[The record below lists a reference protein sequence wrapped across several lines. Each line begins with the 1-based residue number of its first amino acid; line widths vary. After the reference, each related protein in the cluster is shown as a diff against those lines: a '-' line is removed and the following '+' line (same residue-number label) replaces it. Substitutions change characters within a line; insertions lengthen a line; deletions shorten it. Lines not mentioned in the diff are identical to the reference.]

1 MADNTKKKK
10 KEKKR
15 KKERKEKKLS
25 CDLFHYEM
33 ILCVLGVYLNFSGSV
48 GKHVLCTWELEH
60 SDKSSVSPLGKLDS
74 FSLKPAKKN
83 TLENFSLHYTAMATY
98 VSFIKET
105 GYFPVL
111 AGKSPDFRNSQT
123 EGNNSYCSQH

>member
-1 MADNTKKKK
+1 MFYVPGNWSIVIKAVF
-10 KEKKR
+10 
-15 KKERKEKKLS
+15 LP
-25 CDLFHYEM
+25 
-33 ILCVLGVYLNFSGSV
+33 
-48 GKHVLCTWELEH
+48 WE
-60 SDKSSVSPLGKLDS
+60 SWIVSASNLP
-74 FSLKPAKKN
+74 KKN